1 MYSIQDKEHFYLRLL
16 LSQVHGAISYEA
28 VRTINGIVYDTFEG
42 AVRQLGLLDE
52 ESNEFD
58 KCLEEAA
65 TFKMPSQMRRL
76 FASILLFCNLD
87 EVDPFQLLKNH
98 LDDLIEDYVLEQSRH
113 KNTNLTED
121 ENDQI
126 PITKALIDI
135 EKYLIP
141 YGMTLNNFNITRPN
155 YSLIQDF
162 QQSNL
167 IMEELNY
174 DSTEIQ
180 DLLLKINQLNNDQ
193 RNIYNTIIQA
203 YHKEINQTVFF
214 VDGPGGYE
222 KTFLFNIILAKV
234 RSESNIAIAVASS
247 GIASLLLTG
256 GRTAHSRFKIPM
268 KIFKTSTLNISKQ
281 SELAQLIKQTKLI
294 IWDEAPMAHKY
305 IFEAVDRTFRDI
317 TEIDKPFGGIIFVM
331 GGDFR

>member
-121 ENDQI
+121 END
-126 PITKALIDI
+126 
-135 EKYLIP
+135 
-141 YGMTLNNFNITRPN
+141 
-155 YSLIQDF
+155 
-162 QQSNL
+162 
-167 IMEELNY
+167 
-174 DSTEIQ
+174 
-180 DLLLKINQLNNDQ
+180 
-193 RNIYNTIIQA
+193 
-203 YHKEINQTVFF
+203 
-214 VDGPGGYE
+214 
-222 KTFLFNIILAKV
+222 
-234 RSESNIAIAVASS
+234 
-247 GIASLLLTG
+247 
-256 GRTAHSRFKIPM
+256 
-268 KIFKTSTLNISKQ
+268 
-281 SELAQLIKQTKLI
+281 
-294 IWDEAPMAHKY
+294 
-305 IFEAVDRTFRDI
+305 
-317 TEIDKPFGGIIFVM
+317 
-331 GGDFR
+331 